1 MLLCSLFKPSHPFS
15 RTTTP
20 TDKYDTSTPFHV
32 CSSQYTLTTTHR
44 TNTTFY
50 PTPSLFSYP
59 AINTIPNATAKMPVS
74 NNVEVSAFYHE
85 ESNRLTEYRG
95 PYEDDTNKRV
105 YRYIESFTGKRF
117 AVAVE
122 VMKSFNFD
130 VYPFVKIECCLDG
143 RSTHTRCM
151 GKQRISGSTSTQER
165 QTWFHSASRFV
176 DGQWAECAFTFGDLL
191 KGMYPSM
198 PTVAEGIPT
207 NNAQVRASSTPRRS

>member
-1 MLLCSLFKPSHPFS
+1 
-15 RTTTP
+15 
-20 TDKYDTSTPFHV
+20 
-32 CSSQYTLTTTHR
+32 
-44 TNTTFY
+44 
-50 PTPSLFSYP
+50 
-59 AINTIPNATAKMPVS
+59 MPVS

-143 RSTHTRCM
+143 RSTHSIH
-151 GKQRISGSTSTQER
+151 GKAAHLWLDLDARTADVVPFRESFRRWTVGGVR
-165 QTWFHSASRFV
+165 FHLR
-176 DGQWAECAFTFGDLL
+176 
-191 KGMYPSM
+191 
-198 PTVAEGIPT
+198 
-207 NNAQVRASSTPRRS
+207 